1 MTIPK
6 IIHQT
11 APTDTN
17 KWNPIWDKCHQSWK
31 DNFKESEFEHIMWND
46 KDIDNLVKEKY
57 PEYYEDYKSFPLH
70 ILQVDFVRNCILAQ
84 HGGIYADM
92 DVYCY
97 QNFYEELK
105 SDTILL
111 GALAEDEII
120 QNALMCSSKD
130 SDFFR
135 LCMDKSIE
143 KFKNTKSLAER
154 IQDNLNVPENITL
167 SNYVKEITGPF
178 LISDVYNEY
187 ENKES
192 IQILPQKDYNP
203 HIPEYHSRLKTKHML
218 TGDWGKERKDEYNNP
233 FLSYKDFKKVGYFQQ
248 KGIDIDLYN
257 FKQLP

>member
-11 APTDTN
+11 APTNKD
-17 KWNPIWDKCHQSWK
+17 KWNPVWDKCHQSWK
-31 DNFKESEFEHIMWND
+31 DKFKEGEFEYVMWND
-46 KDIDNLVKEKY
+46 EDIDNLVKEKY
-57 PEYYEDYKSFPLH
+57 PEYYDDYKSFPIH
-70 ILQVDFVRNCILAQ
+70 ILQVDFVRNCILDQ

-97 QNFYEELK
+97 QNFYNELD
-105 SDTILL
+105 SDTVLL
-111 GALAEDEII
+111 EALAEDEII

-143 KFKNTKSLAER
+143 KFKTTPTLEER
-154 IQDNLNVPENITL
+154 LESSSGIPQNIIF
-167 SNYVKEITGPF
+167 SNYIKELTGPF
-178 LISDVYNEY
+178 LLSEVYENY
-187 ENKES
+187 ENKDS
-192 IQILPQKDYNP
+192 IQILPQKEYNP

-218 TGDWGKERKDEYNNP
+218 TGDWGKESKDTYTNS
-233 FLSYKDFKKVGYFQQ
+233 FISYKDFKKIAYFKE

-257 FKQLP
+257 FK